1 MAIEVGSAYV
11 SILPNLE
18 KFGSKLSKGVQAAGS
33 LAGDLGGKAA
43 GTSFSKGFLK
53 FGAIA
58 GVAGTLA
65 SKAVNAITSS
75 LDSAIAR
82 VDTMNNFPLV
92 MANMGISAEES
103 AAAIDKI
110 SDGING
116 LPTSLDAAT
125 MSVQRFAS
133 VNGDVGKSADMFLA
147 VNDAILAGG
156 ANSQIQASA
165 LEQLSQ
171 AYSKGRMDMMEW
183 RTLQMAMP
191 AQLNQIAQAMGM
203 TTDALGEGLRTGEVS
218 MDDFIDTI
226 TRLDKEGLEGFASF
240 SEQAQA
246 ATGGIG
252 TALTNVQNRISKALA
267 TIIDAIGQTNISGA
281 INALSS
287 SFAAIAQP
295 IADFITAF
303 KGAVDFEILAPA
315 IEKVSGALS
324 GISERA
330 NELASAFGTGAGQ
343 VFQRFLELA
352 LAVAN
357 VLQLK
362 LQPVID
368 KLQPAFEKVGEAFQL
383 FYGKIAEFL
392 GGDGDIF
399 AGILDVICGAID
411 AMVPVLM
418 LLADGFSWLAD
429 RMRPIAEE
437 LAPLVIQAFTVI
449 GGTIMSIIGIVG
461 TVTTLI
467 SDGIRTVVETI
478 GGFLSYFGI
487 ELGTAESEASTAGS
501 NIAAGIMEP
510 ITSARDTISG
520 IVQEIVGFFSGLGS
534 RITSAIGSIH
544 FPQPYVTWESL
555 KIGDA
560 TTPISIP
567 HVTWNAKGG
576 YIVNA
581 PTLFGAGEAG
591 AEAVIPLSNQT
602 YLRPFA
608 RAVAGE
614 IGGSTYNVY
623 IDGARLND
631 ETEIKDATKAY
642 LLNLMRLAAI

>member
-1 MAIEVGSAYV
+1 MAKGGVEVGSAYI
-11 SILPNLE
+11 SILPDMS
-18 KFGSKLSKGVQAAGS
+18 KFGTSLSRGVQSAGS
-33 LAGDLGGKAA
+33 TAGAAGGKAA
-43 GTSFSKGFLK
+43 GLSFSKGFAK

-58 GVAGTLA
+58 GIAGTLA
-65 SKAVNAITSS
+65 SKAVGVITSS
-75 LDSAIAR
+75 LDAAIAR

-110 SDGING
+110 SEGING
-116 LPTSLDAAT
+116 LPTSLDSAT
-125 MSVQRFAS
+125 MAVQRFAS

-191 AQLNQIAQAMGM
+191 AQLNQVAQAMGM

-226 TRLDKEGLEGFASF
+226 ARLDKEGLEGFASF

-352 LAVAN
+352 LAVGNA
-357 VLQLK
+357 LQLK
-362 LQPVID
+362 LQPVIE
-368 KLQPAFEKVGEAFQL
+368 KLQPAFEKVGEAFQV
-383 FYGKIAEFL
+383 FYGQIAEFL

-418 LLADGFSWLAD
+418 LLADGFAWLAD

-437 LAPLVIQAFTVI
+437 LAPIVIQAFTVI

-461 TVTTLI
+461 TFTTLI

-520 IVQEIVGFFSGLGS
+520 IVHEIVGFFSGLGS
-534 RITSAIGSIH
+534 RITNAIGSIH
-544 FPQPYVTWESL
+544 FPTPHITFEAVGVGNASISL
-555 KIGDA
+555 
-560 TTPISIP
+560 P
-567 HVTWNAKGG
+567 HVEWYARGG
-576 YIVNA
+576 IVNT